1 MKKNSGQFSVADGR
15 WSVESSAFRRGF
27 TLVEL
32 LVVVTIIG
40 IMAAM
45 TFAALQ
51 GAQNSARESATK
63 ATIAKLNSII
73 MQRYESYLTRRVPV
87 NLSTDKDGKSLS
99 PDAAAKDRL
108 YAIRDLMRMEM
119 PDRADDLTGSVK
131 NPIPDVSDLPIA
143 LPNSGKKVLTPAIT
157 RLYKSYY
164 TTHATGTPT
173 PGKECAQAAML
184 YMVVSLGSPE
194 AMEQFNQKE
203 IGDYDNDG
211 MPEFLD
217 GWGRPIYWLRWAPA
231 FSSPLSDIQKADPT
245 NHHDPF
251 DPRRADTAAYHLI
264 PLIYS
269 GGANG
274 KPGLEIAPEFSF
286 NDAKGDIFGLTDN
299 DFTKIGTP
307 VGNNGKGNITN
318 HHIEAR

>member
-1 MKKNSGQFSVADGR
+1 MKKNQFRS
-15 WSVESSAFRRGF
+15 GF

-40 IMAAM
+40 IMAAL
-45 TFAALQ
+45 TFGALQ

-87 NLSTDKDGKSLS
+87 NLSGL
-99 PDAAAKDRL
+99 PPAQAAQDRL

-119 PDRADDLTGSVK
+119 PDRADDLIGSVK
-131 NPIPDVSDLPIA
+131 NPIPIVDNLPIE
-143 LPNSGKKVLTPAIT
+143 LPNSKQKVLTPAIT

-164 TTHATGTPT
+164 TTHL
-173 PGKECAQAAML
+173 KEDNIIADKACAQAAML
-184 YMVVSLGSPE
+184 YMIISLGSPE

-217 GWGRPIYWLRWAPA
+217 GWGRPIFWLRWAPG
-231 FSSPLSDIQKADPT
+231 FSPYSDIQKDDPI

-251 DPRRADTAAYHLI
+251 DPRRADPSAYHLI

-269 GGANG
+269 AGANG
-274 KPGLEIAPEFSF
+274 KPGLAVGSGFSF
-286 NDAKGDIFGLTDN
+286 NDAKGDIFVSEWPN
-299 DFTKIGTP
+299 FSKIG
-307 VGNNGKGNITN
+307 VASDDDGNGTLHDYEDNITN